1 MERVTF
7 TSGGLTLVGNLH
19 VPPEGGDNLPALA
32 LTGPLTGVKDQ
43 VVGTYAERL
52 AERGFVTLAFDHRNF
67 GESEGTPRQHE
78 DQAGKVTDLRDAVS
92 YLASRPEVD
101 AERIGVVGVCLG
113 GSYAVRAA
121 AFDPRVRAVAGIAA
135 AYNSPHRMRDMLGAE
150 AFRQRLGDVVDNLAR
165 EAEGGDTAYVPA
177 VSEDGPAA
185 MAGEEP
191 FAYYGTERSKSAVW
205 ENRLSVD
212 SFWQLMTL
220 DALSAVKLLDR
231 TPFLIVHGRVD
242 AYCTPEGAQIAY
254 DSAPGPKEIE
264 WLDTSNHIDL
274 YDQPQFVDPA
284 VARAA
289 GFFADQLAPRGAAA
303 TA

>member
-1 MERVTF
+1 MERVRF
-7 TSGGLTLVGNLH
+7 KSGGLELAGHLRLPTDDDGPH
-19 VPPEGGDNLPALA
+19 PALA

-43 VVGTYAERL
+43 VVGTYAEKL
-52 AERGFVTLAFDHRNF
+52 TEAGFATLAFDHRNF
-67 GESEGTPRQHE
+67 GESEGSPRQHE
-78 DQAGKVTDLRDAVS
+78 DQAGKVADLRDAVS
-92 YLASRPEVD
+92 YLASRPEID

-135 AYNSPHRMRDMLGAE
+135 AYNSPHRLRTMLGADG
-150 AFRQRLGDVVDNLAR
+150 FRARLGDVVANLVR
-165 EAEGGDTAYVPA
+165 ESEGGEVAYVPA
-177 VSEDGPAA
+177 VAVDGPAA

-191 FAYYGTERSKSAVW
+191 YAYYGTERSKSDVW

-220 DALSAVKLLDR
+220 DALSAVELLDR

-242 AYCTPEGAQIAY
+242 TFCTPEGAQAAY
-254 DSAPGPKEIE
+254 DRAPGPKEIE

-284 VARAA
+284 VRRTAE
-289 GFFADQLAPRGAAA
+289 FFASQLAAAPA
-303 TA
+303 LA

>member
-1 MERVTF
+1 MESVRF
-7 TSGGLTLVGNLH
+7 KSGGLELAGHLRLPTD
-19 VPPEGGDNLPALA
+19 GDGPHPALA

-43 VVGTYAERL
+43 VVGTYAEKL
-52 AERGFVTLAFDHRNF
+52 AEAGFATLAFDHRNF
-67 GESEGTPRQHE
+67 GESEGSPRQHE
-78 DQAGKVTDLRDAVS
+78 DQAGKVADLRDAVS
-92 YLASRPEVD
+92 YLASRPEID
-101 AERIGVVGVCLG
+101 AERIGIVGVCLG

-135 AYNSPHRMRDMLGAE
+135 AYNSPQRLRTMLGADG
-150 AFRQRLGDVVDNLAR
+150 FRARLGDVVANLVR
-165 EAEGGDTAYVPA
+165 ESEGGEVAYVPA
-177 VSEDGPAA
+177 VGLDGPAA

-191 FAYYGTERSKSAVW
+191 YAYYGTERSKSDVW

-220 DALSAVKLLDR
+220 DALSAVELLDR

-242 AYCTPEGAQIAY
+242 AFCTPEGAQAAY
-254 DSAPGPKEIE
+254 DRAPGPKEIE

-284 VARAA
+284 VRRTAE
-289 GFFADQLAPRGAAA
+289 FFASQFAAA
-303 TA
+303 PALA

>member
-1 MERVTF
+1 MERVRF
-7 TSGGLTLVGNLH
+7 KSGGLELAGHLRLPTDDDGPH
-19 VPPEGGDNLPALA
+19 PALA

-43 VVGTYAERL
+43 VVGTYAEKL
-52 AERGFVTLAFDHRNF
+52 TEAGFATLAFDHRNF
-67 GESEGTPRQHE
+67 GESEGSPRQHE
-78 DQAGKVTDLRDAVS
+78 DQAGKVADLRDAVS
-92 YLASRPEVD
+92 YLASRPEID

-135 AYNSPHRMRDMLGAE
+135 AYNSPHRLRTMLGADG
-150 AFRQRLGDVVDNLAR
+150 FRARLGDVVANLVR
-165 EAEGGDTAYVPA
+165 ESEGGEVAYVPA
-177 VSEDGPAA
+177 VAVDGPAA

-191 FAYYGTERSKSAVW
+191 YAYYGTERSKSDVW

-220 DALSAVKLLDR
+220 DALSAVELLDR

-242 AYCTPEGAQIAY
+242 AFCTPEGAQAAY
-254 DSAPGPKEIE
+254 DRAPGPKEIE

-284 VARAA
+284 VRRTAE
-289 GFFADQLAPRGAAA
+289 FFASQLAAAPA
-303 TA
+303 LA